1 MARDRMTSLAARAWA
16 ASCALSLA
24 ACGGSQAVSAPPA
37 AAEGVAAAA
46 PAPAPAP
53 DRSALPEPGPA
64 AVWAPPSP
72 TSWKLGDSSRVLYRQ
87 HGKVPLVSLTLILP
101 HGTETDPA
109 GKDGLTSL
117 MADLLDEGAGKLNA
131 LELGERLQGLATD
144 FHAQAGVDSVVLS
157 MELIAENFAPSVDLL
172 ADIVRRPKFDPEEF
186 KRRKEQTISQVLAAE
201 ADPHFGRRTA
211 MYRALFA
218 KGYAGGL
225 PTGTRD
231 TLKGITLAD
240 VKSQFGK
247 LMVGEGATFVVTG
260 GIAQE
265 SVAENL
271 KRAFGDWAGK
281 SRVEA
286 RPLAPPPGV
295 GKLYLTNY
303 TGAAQSVIGLVRRA
317 PGADASDLFPATV
330 FNRSFGEAFTSRV
343 NLNLREDKG
352 YTYGAVSMFQRFR
365 SAGFFGIFSDV
376 RSDVTRASLDEILR
390 ELSEVCSAR
399 PLVAQERDDSVGG
412 LLLGNPSTFES
423 IELLGARFAQLAIY
437 ARPLDWFE
445 LWPSRVA
452 AVTLEQANQ
461 VAQSYCQR
469 SEFTIVVAGDAA
481 KVAPTLDG
489 IGFELVQLDPR
500 GEPLDKGPGATVA
513 EKKAA
518 AKPPAKPPANPPKP
532 ND

>member
-1 MARDRMTSLAARAWA
+1 
-16 ASCALSLA
+16 
-24 ACGGSQAVSAPPA
+24 
-37 AAEGVAAAA
+37 
-46 PAPAPAP
+46 
-53 DRSALPEPGPA
+53 
-64 AVWAPPSP
+64 
-72 TSWKLGDSSRVLYRQ
+72 
-87 HGKVPLVSLTLILP
+87 VPLVSLTLILP
-101 HGTETDPA
+101 HGTETDPP

-117 MADLLDEGAGKLNA
+117 TADLLDEGAGKLNA

-144 FHAQAGVDSVVLS
+144 LHVQAAVDSVVLS

-172 ADIVRRPKFDPEEF
+172 ADIVRRPKFDPAEF
-186 KRRKEQTISQVLAAE
+186 KRRKEQTVSQLLAAE

-231 TLKGITLAD
+231 TLKGITLGD
-240 VKSQFGK
+240 VKSQYGK
-247 LMVGEGATFVVTG
+247 LVVGEGATFVVTG
-260 GIAQE
+260 GIDQA

-281 SRVEA
+281 ARVET

-295 GKLYLTNY
+295 GKLFLTNY
-303 TGAAQSVIGLVRRA
+303 TGAAQSVIGVVRRA
-317 PGADASDLFPATV
+317 PGADASDLFPAMV

-352 YTYGAVSMFQRFR
+352 YTYGAASMFQRFR
-365 SAGFFGIFSDV
+365 SAGFFAIVSDV

-390 ELSEVCSAR
+390 ELSDVCSTR
-399 PLVAQERDDSVGG
+399 PLVAQERDDSVSG

-423 IELLGARFAQLAIY
+423 IDLLGARFAQLAIY
-437 ARPLDWFE
+437 GRPLDWFE

-452 AVTLEQANQ
+452 AVTLEQTNQ
-461 VAQSYCQR
+461 VAQAYCQR
-469 SEFTIVVAGDAA
+469 SEFAIVVAGDAA

-489 IGFELVQLDPR
+489 IGFDLVQLDPR
-500 GEPLDKGPGATVA
+500 GELLGAA
-513 EKKAA
+513 PAAAGSAKKAA
-518 AKPPAKPPANPPKP
+518 AAQVVTKPAAKPT
-532 ND
+532 D

>member
-1 MARDRMTSLAARAWA
+1 
-16 ASCALSLA
+16 
-24 ACGGSQAVSAPPA
+24 
-37 AAEGVAAAA
+37 
-46 PAPAPAP
+46 
-53 DRSALPEPGPA
+53 
-64 AVWAPPSP
+64 
-72 TSWKLGDSSRVLYRQ
+72 
-87 HGKVPLVSLTLILP
+87 
-101 HGTETDPA
+101 
-109 GKDGLTSL
+109 
-117 MADLLDEGAGKLNA
+117 
-131 LELGERLQGLATD
+131 
-144 FHAQAGVDSVVLS
+144 
-157 MELIAENFAPSVDLL
+157 
-172 ADIVRRPKFDPEEF
+172 
-186 KRRKEQTISQVLAAE
+186 
-201 ADPHFGRRTA
+201 
-211 MYRALFA
+211 MYRAMFA

-240 VKSQFGK
+240 VKAQYGK

-260 GIAQE
+260 GIDQE

-271 KRAFGDWAGK
+271 KRAFGDWAGQA
-281 SRVEA
+281 RVEA
-286 RPLAPPPGV
+286 RPLAAPPGV

-365 SAGFFGIFSDV
+365 NAGFFGVFSDV
-376 RSDVTRASLDEILR
+376 RSDVTRASLDEVLR
-390 ELSEVCSAR
+390 ELSDVCSAR
-399 PLVAQERDDSVGG
+399 PLVVQERDDSVGG

-423 IELLGARFAQLAIY
+423 IDLLGARFSQLAIY

-461 VAQSYCQR
+461 AAQAYCQR
-469 SEFTIVVAGDAA
+469 SDYAMVVAGDAA
-481 KVAPTLDG
+481 KVGPTLDG

-500 GEPLDKGPGATVA
+500 GELLDAAAAGGAAPGA
-513 EKKAA
+513 KKAA
-518 AKPPAKPPANPPKP
+518 AKPAAVKPAATPAAKPAATPAAKPAATPAAKPAATPAAKPAASPAAPPAPK
-532 ND
+532 N